1 MQKETPAFWAR
12 DFSLILN
19 QLDDVLTIRI
29 DHERQVVLLGVET
42 GVHNCEA
49 TITQHLR
56 RHSTLCNYL
65 HTIA

>member
-29 DHERQVVLLGVET
+29 DHERQVVLLRVEPR
-42 GVHNCEA
+42 VHNCEA
-49 TITQHLR
+49 AIAQHLR
-56 RHSTLCNYL
+56 RHRTLCNYL
-65 HTIA
+65 DTVA